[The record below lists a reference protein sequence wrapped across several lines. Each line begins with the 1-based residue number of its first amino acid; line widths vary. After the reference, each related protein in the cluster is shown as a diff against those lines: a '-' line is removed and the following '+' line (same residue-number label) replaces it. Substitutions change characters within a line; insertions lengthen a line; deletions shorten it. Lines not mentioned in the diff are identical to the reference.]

1 MKTLRCAIYTRKST
15 EEGLEQDFNS
25 LHAQREACEAYIKS
39 QSSEG
44 WKCLPQGYD
53 DGGYSGGSMDRP
65 GLQALLG
72 DIDLG
77 KIDIVVVYKV
87 DRLTRSL
94 MDFAQIV
101 QKLEAKGVS
110 FVSVTQ
116 SFNTTSSMGRL
127 TLNVLLSFAQFERE
141 VTAERI
147 RDKIAASKQKGMWM
161 GGSVPL
167 GYDLKDRQLHINK
180 DEARTVRWLYD
191 AYLKVK
197 CVRTLKA
204 EADKLSL
211 TSKRY
216 TQQSGEV
223 VGGHPFSRGQ
233 LYCLLN
239 NPLYIGKIRHRD
251 KIYEG
256 QHKAIISHDTWEK
269 AQALLAENWGTRQ
282 KSRNAPSHGWLSRLL
297 LDSAG
302 EPMVATHAKKQGR
315 TYRYYVSASLM
326 GKKSN
331 ISQGWRLPAR
341 DIEGIVIKAIQDLLK
356 DPVNVLKVLGAEN
369 LTADI
374 VTRMAEAT
382 KKLIQDI
389 DAASLVDMTAV
400 IRPIIRQVR
409 VSLYEIM
416 IDVSIKGLS
425 DALGIGVDGDDAP
438 RHHTITL
445 PVQLKRRGVEMR
457 IVLPGQE
464 QDDSKRDGALTKLIA
479 QAYVWF
485 DQLKSGTSI
494 TDIAK
499 ANALDIADVSR
510 VLPLAFLSPD
520 IVSDILDGTYPVDLT
535 AEKLKRLPSLPHD
548 WTEQKRALGFG

>member
-1 MKTLRCAIYTRKST
+1 MTLRCTVYTRKST

-53 DGGYSGGSMDRP
+53 DGGYSGGSMERP
-65 GLQALLG
+65 GLQALLS
-72 DIDLG
+72 DIDQG
-77 KIDIVVVYKV
+77 KVDIVVVYKV

-161 GGSVPL
+161 GGPVPL
-167 GYDLKDRQLHINK
+167 GYDLKDRQLSINEP
-180 DEARTVRWLYD
+180 EAKTVRWIY
-191 AYLKVK
+191 ATYLEVK
-197 CVRTLKA
+197 CVRELKIK
-204 EADKLSL
+204 ADRLGL

-216 TQQSGEV
+216 TQQSGKV
-223 VGGHPFSRGQ
+223 AGGHAFSRGQ
-233 LYCLLN
+233 LYCLLK
-239 NPLYIGKIRHRD
+239 NPLYLGKVRHRD
-251 KIYEG
+251 KIYQG
-256 QHKAIISHDTWEK
+256 QHKAIVDQEVWDHVQT
-269 AQALLAENWGTRQ
+269 LLAANGGTR
-282 KSRNAPSHGWLSRLL
+282 KMARNTPSHGWLSRLL
-297 LDSAG
+297 LDSTG
-302 EPMVATHAKKQGR
+302 EPMVAAHAKKQGR
-315 TYRYYVSASLM
+315 IYRYYISASLM
-326 GKKSN
+326 GKKSDP
-331 ISQGWRLPAR
+331 SQGWRLPAKE
-341 DIEGIVIKAIQDLLK
+341 IEGITLKAVQSLLN
-356 DPVNVLKVLGAEN
+356 DPVKVLKVLGAEN
-369 LTADI
+369 LTAAI
-374 VTRMAEAT
+374 IASVTKAAAQ
-382 KKLIQDI
+382 LIEEI
-389 DAASLVDMTAV
+389 HTTSLPDMTRLLQPLV
-400 IRPIIRQVR
+400 KEVR
-409 VSLYEIM
+409 VGLYEIM
-416 IDVSIKGLS
+416 IDVSIKELGHT
-425 DALGIGVDGDDAP
+425 LGIDVNDAAVP

-464 QDDSKRDGALTKLIA
+464 QDNSKRDSALTKLIA
-479 QAYVWF
+479 QAHVWF

-520 IVSDILDGTYPVDLT
+520 IVSDILDGTYPIDLT